1 MPCLVVVCGLPGVG
15 KSTVAAEVVDRLG
28 GELRRTDAVRKEVR
42 AEPRY
47 DREESRRVYA
57 RVLDEAHEDLTAG
70 RNAVLDGT
78 FQRTRHRE
86 WARDLADD
94 LDCRFELVRV
104 TCDESVA
111 VERVAD
117 RDLDSELSDASLDT
131 YYDLMK
137 SFEDISL
144 PHVRIDNSRSEAAL
158 ALQVERWCD
167 QLRYGEP

>member
-28 GELRRTDAVRKEVR
+28 GTLRRTDAVRKEIR

-47 DREESRRVYA
+47 DTAESRRVYA
-57 RVLDEAHEDLTAG
+57 RIVDEARDDLTAG
-70 RNAVLDGT
+70 RNAIVDGT

-104 TCDESVA
+104 VCDEAAA
-111 VERVAD
+111 VERVAA

-131 YYDLMK
+131 YYMLMK
-137 SFEDISL
+137 SFEEIEL
-144 PHVRIDNSRSEAAL
+144 PHVRIDNSRSLETTE
-158 ALQVERWCD
+158 LQVERWCD
-167 QLRYGEP
+167 QLRTR